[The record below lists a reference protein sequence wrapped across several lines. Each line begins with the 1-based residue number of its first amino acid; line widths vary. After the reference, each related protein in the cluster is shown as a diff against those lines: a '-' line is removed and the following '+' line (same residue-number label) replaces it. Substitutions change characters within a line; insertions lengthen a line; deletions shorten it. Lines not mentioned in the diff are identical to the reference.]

1 LRLIDQGRC
10 GHGRKDDQRKPEDD
24 AFNDP
29 LHLDLFYCLVAVL
42 PFLGIPSAWL
52 NHFSYTSRALYS

>member
-1 LRLIDQGRC
+1 
-10 GHGRKDDQRKPEDD
+10 
-24 AFNDP
+24 
-29 LHLDLFYCLVAVL
+29 LFYCLVAVL